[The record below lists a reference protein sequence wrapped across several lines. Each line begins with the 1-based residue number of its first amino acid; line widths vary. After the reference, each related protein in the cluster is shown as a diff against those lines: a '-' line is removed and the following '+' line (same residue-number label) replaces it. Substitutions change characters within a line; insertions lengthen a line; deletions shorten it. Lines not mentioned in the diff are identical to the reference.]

1 MKAFARLLAQPGF
14 LVLVFCLAVI
24 LFNWPLLSIATP
36 HRGGGLYFYL
46 FGAWG
51 GIIAIIG
58 LVAAAQRRGRRETG
72 AGTDR
77 TKPEDSSPNGQQ
89 G

>member
-24 LFNWPLLSIATP
+24 FFNWPLLSIASP
-36 HRGGGLYFYL
+36 HSGGGLYFFL

-51 GIIAIIG
+51 GIIAILG
-58 LVAAAQRRGRRETG
+58 LVAAALQRGRRETG

-77 TKPEDSSPNGQQ
+77 TEPEDSHRNGQQ

>member
-14 LVLVFCLAVI
+14 LVFVFSLAVM
-24 LFNWPLLSIATP
+24 LFNWPVLSIAMP

-46 FGAWG
+46 FAAWG
-51 GIIAIIG
+51 GVIAILG
-58 LVAAAQRRGRRETG
+58 LLAAALQRGRRETG

-77 TKPEDSSPNGQQ
+77 TEPEDSHHNGQQ